1 MNWCWLIPR
10 PGQLCLGYSTGFIKL
25 FYRTK
30 SEHLS
35 LHWAKVLYTVP
46 VYSACILCTM
56 YSPFVLNLIQS
67 TVTLYSVQL
76 QTFLYSIQSRR
87 LQYLWIGFSP
97 LIQMNSVIPCIQCT
111 VPVYSSHELLSVYS
125 PCVLFSVSSSI
136 QFKEPVY
143 SLLSLF
149 TL

>member
-1 MNWCWLIPR
+1 MNWCWIIPR

-46 VYSACILCTM
+46 VYSACILCTI

-76 QTFLYSIQSRR
+76 QTLLYSIQSRR
-87 LQYLWIGFSP
+87 LQSLGFSP

-111 VPVYSSHELLSVYS
+111 VPVYSSHELLTVYS
-125 PCVLFSVSSSI
+125 PCVVQCKFLYTV
-136 QFKEPVY
+136 
-143 SLLSLF
+143 
-149 TL
+149 